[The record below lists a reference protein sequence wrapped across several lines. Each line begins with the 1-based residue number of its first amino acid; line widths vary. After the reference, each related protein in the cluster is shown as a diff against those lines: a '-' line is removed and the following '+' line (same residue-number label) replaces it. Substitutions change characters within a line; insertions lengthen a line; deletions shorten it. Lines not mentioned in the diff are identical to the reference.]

1 MSKIRDEFKFLNLL
15 RESGATNMYGATPYL
30 MDAYNIGRREAS
42 KILME
47 WMQWA
52 NQNPKNLNR

>member
-1 MSKIRDEFKFLNLL
+1 
-15 RESGATNMYGATPYL
+15 MYGATPYL